1 MLSTLSAGR
10 RGGAKCSGKKAGC
23 GATMVAFAV
32 AVAVAFAGRLLCVRG
47 DDGGPLTYPLGA
59 PLR

>member
-32 AVAVAFAGRLLCVRG
+32 AVAFAGKLLWVRG